1 MINGVHHFGVTV
13 RNLDKALDFFCN
25 LLGLELVETHE
36 ASGERP
42 ETILGMPGASLRI
55 AVLKTPDGKNL
66 ELIEYVQPKGKEI
79 DLKTCNFG
87 VPHIALIVNDI
98 QKIHDE
104 LSVKGYVFNSPPY
117 WKGESVAGQGWGVS
131 FLKGP
136 DGISIELMQPP
147 KSE

>member
-1 MINGVHHFGVTV
+1 MISGVHHFGVTV
-13 RNLDKALDFFCN
+13 SNLYNALDFFCN
-25 LLGLELVETHE
+25 LLGLELVETRE

-42 ETILGMPGASLRI
+42 ETILGMAGASLRI

-66 ELIEYVQPKGKEI
+66 EVIEYVQPEGKQI

-87 VPHIALIVNDI
+87 VPHIALIVSDI
-98 QKIHDE
+98 QKIYDE
-104 LSVKGYVFNSPPY
+104 LSAKGYVFNSPPY
-117 WKGESVAGQGWGVS
+117 WKGTSVAGSGWGVC

-147 KSE
+147 KGK